1 LARAASG
8 ADRVLADLRERAQV
22 VAIISGRPSDQLRAL
37 IDVPGVELVGLYGM
51 AEGQGRDRIEEAAAD
66 VAALAGLVPGAWV
79 EDKASSLA
87 VHYRAAEDPV
97 KAGAV
102 LVPAFAELTKRYD
115 LFLFE
120 GKMVVEVAAGHV
132 PGKGSVIEG
141 MAVRNAL
148 AGCLYAGD
156 DLPDLDAFAALDRM
170 AGERVTVKVAVR
182 TEETPGEL
190 IAAADVVVDRPAG
203 LLRLL
208 SGL

>member
-1 LARAASG
+1 
-8 ADRVLADLRERAQV
+8 
-22 VAIISGRPSDQLRAL
+22 
-37 IDVPGVELVGLYGM
+37 
-51 AEGQGRDRIEEAAAD
+51 
-66 VAALAGLVPGAWV
+66 
-79 EDKASSLA
+79 
-87 VHYRAAEDPV
+87 
-97 KAGAV
+97 
-102 LVPAFAELTKRYD
+102 
-115 LFLFE
+115 
-120 GKMVVEVAAGHV
+120 
-132 PGKGSVIEG
+132 
-141 MAVRNAL
+141 MAVRHAL